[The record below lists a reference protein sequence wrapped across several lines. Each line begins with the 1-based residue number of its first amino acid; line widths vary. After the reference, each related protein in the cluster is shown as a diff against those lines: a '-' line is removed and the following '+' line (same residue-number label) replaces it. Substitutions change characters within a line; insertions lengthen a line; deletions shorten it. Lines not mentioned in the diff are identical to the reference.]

1 MKICYEAIKAGVK
14 LLPTSFLYAVGR
26 EDNSRNF
33 VLKCLPEPITTT
45 LSEKT
50 LISRG
55 GGGIIKKRY
64 VFLPVFRRRLVTY
77 LWTLDIL
84 ERTCWTKLNKL
95 PDPLHIEFLWLI
107 NQRNLYAEKNRQI
120 NCQKGANELKYS
132 LCCCFFFRIFKLY
145 YSNIVWYIGFKY
157 SELTNF

>member
-55 GGGIIKKRY
+55 GGESLKSDMFS
-64 VFLPVFRRRLVTY
+64 FLSFEGVLLLTFG
-77 LWTLDIL
+77 LWTFWKELV
-84 ERTCWTKLNKL
+84 ELN
-95 PDPLHIEFLWLI
+95 
-107 NQRNLYAEKNRQI
+107 
-120 NCQKGANELKYS
+120 
-132 LCCCFFFRIFKLY
+132 
-145 YSNIVWYIGFKY
+145 
-157 SELTNF
+157 